1 MAAGFRAL
9 PLLFGTQIPPVLL
22 EIPHMPSYER
32 LTAWKL
38 SYEMALQIYN
48 ATDRFPREERYGLSS
63 QLRRAA
69 FSVAANIAE
78 GCAKRGRREFARYL
92 DIAIGSVTEVEV
104 GLRLARDRGYVDRTC
119 GKDWRPREIT
129 PEPSRGDCYEP

>member
-1 MAAGFRAL
+1 
-9 PLLFGTQIPPVLL
+9 
-22 EIPHMPSYER
+22 MPSYER
-32 LTAWKL
+32 LNAWKL

-104 GLRLARDRGYVDRTC
+104 GLRLARDRGYVDRDMWQRLEATRNHA
-119 GKDWRPREIT
+119 GAVTWRLLRAM
-129 PEPSRGDCYEP
+129 RGRK